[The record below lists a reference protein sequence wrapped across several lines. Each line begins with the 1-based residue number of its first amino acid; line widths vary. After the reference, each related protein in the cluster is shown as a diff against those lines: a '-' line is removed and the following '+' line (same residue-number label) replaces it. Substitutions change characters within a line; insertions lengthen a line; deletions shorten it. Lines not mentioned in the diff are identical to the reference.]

1 MIFELLIFTAL
12 AAFVGWMVWSAWVRP
27 LLDLRD
33 LIRALANDDPHHP
46 IVRSS
51 LRPYAQ
57 ISADLGRVADRL
69 RRQRRQLADEGFS
82 LRMILGS
89 MLEGVLIVD
98 AGQRVRLAND
108 ALHLMFDLKQ
118 PPINRTVLEVLH
130 NPDLAGA
137 IDRAFREVRSVVLE
151 ITVAPRIGEA
161 RNERHF
167 RVNFTP
173 LLPTEGGAPAGVL
186 GVFNDVTDV
195 RALEAVRREFVAN
208 VSHEF
213 RTPLAIIGGYVETLL
228 DGAIDDRAM
237 TERSLDTIR
246 KHTERLNLLIAD
258 LLTISRLEHRRAEID
273 PATVQLRELIQH
285 VLEQLE
291 SRINERGAEIELA
304 LQVDTLEADPVR
316 LEQVCLNLLTNALQY
331 GAAQKPEVRIS
342 SRLLGSD
349 EVEISFAD
357 NGPGIP
363 YRDQPHIFE
372 RFYRVRKDR
381 SRDAGGTG
389 LGLSIVKNIAA
400 AHGGR
405 VSVQSTPGAG
415 ATFKIV
421 LPVRSPAR

>member
-1 MIFELLIFTAL
+1 MIFEFLIFAVL
-12 AAFVGWMVWSAWVRP
+12 AALVGWLVWSVWVRP
-27 LLDLRD
+27 LRDLRD

-51 LRPYAQ
+51 LRPFAQ

-82 LRMILGS
+82 LRAILGS

-98 AGQRVRLAND
+98 ASQRVRLAND
-108 ALHLMFDLKQ
+108 ALYTMFDLKQ
-118 PPINRTVLEVLH
+118 PPINRTVLEVFH
-130 NPDLAGA
+130 NPELSGA
-137 IDRAFREVRSVVLE
+137 IDRAFRENRSVVLE
-151 ITVAPRIGEA
+151 LRDTPRLGETRA
-161 RNERHF
+161 ERHY

-173 LLPTEGGAPAGVL
+173 LVPAGGSTPAGVL

-228 DGAIDDRAM
+228 DGALDDREM
-237 TERSLDTIR
+237 TEKSLRTIQ
-246 KHTERLNLLIAD
+246 KHSERLTLLIAD
-258 LLTISRLEHRRAEID
+258 LLTLSRLEHRRAEVDGRDISLGE
-273 PATVQLRELIQH
+273 VIHR

-291 SRINERGAEIELA
+291 PHIRERSARVSVELG
-304 LQVDTLEADPVR
+304 VDAIHADPAR
-316 LEQVCLNLLTNALQY
+316 LEQVFINLLTNALQY
-331 GAAQKPEVRIS
+331 GTAETPEVRVS
-342 SRLLGSD
+342 SRLLAGN
-349 EVEISFAD
+349 EVEISLAD

-421 LPVRSPAR
+421 LPVRPPAR